1 VQYTQNMDTRSL
13 HTFLTL
19 SETLSFS
26 RTAEQRHLSLSA
38 VSRALQRMEA
48 EVGQRLVERDKR
60 SVRLTPAGERYRD
73 YARSTLAEWQ
83 RLLGDL
89 RPNTDDLR
97 GEIRLYCS
105 VTASYSVLSPILE
118 RFRRQFPRIEI
129 LLHTGDYADAVARV
143 QSGQEDISVAARPD
157 KLSASLQYQ
166 TLQLSPLQFIAPAFP
181 CAVAE
186 QLQQL
191 QLAEPGAATYSWSDL
206 PFIVSE
212 RGLSKQRLD
221 QWFRSRGERPRIYA
235 QVAGHEAIAAMVGLG
250 LGVGVVPELVLHNS
264 TFRDQLQTVVTE
276 PLLGE
281 FPVGLCALKQRLD
294 NPLVAAFWQVA
305 KRSNTAAI

>member
-1 VQYTQNMDTRSL
+1 MDVRSL
-13 HTFLTL
+13 QLFLTL
-19 SETLSFS
+19 SDTLSFS
-26 RTAEQRHLSLSA
+26 RTAEQRHLSLST
-38 VSRALQRMEA
+38 VSRALQRLED
-48 EVGQRLVERDKR
+48 EVGQRLLERDKR
-60 SVRLTPAGERYRD
+60 TVRLTLAGERYRD
-73 YARSTLAEWQ
+73 YAISTLAEWQ

-89 RPNTDDLR
+89 RPHSGDLR
-97 GEIRLYCS
+97 GEVRVYCS

-118 RFRRQFPRIEI
+118 QFRRDFPRVEI
-129 LLHTGDYADAVARV
+129 LLRTGDYADAVARV
-143 QSGQEDISVAARPD
+143 QSGQEDISVVARPD
-157 KLSASLQYQ
+157 KLAAALEYQ
-166 TLQLSPLQFIAPAFP
+166 TLQHSPLQFIAPAFP
-181 CAVAE
+181 CAVVE

-191 QLAEPGAATYSWSDL
+191 QQLKSQEQDFSWAEV

-212 RGLSKQRLD
+212 RGLSKDRLD

-264 TFRDQLQTVVTE
+264 TFRDKLQTVAAR
-276 PLLGE
+276 PRLGE

-305 KRSNTAAI
+305 RRSYATPI